1 MQLILNALQAGGL
14 FDVFVAHG
22 NYDDREYAYTQ
33 HKKDEFIENCARG
46 INEYWYSTKSGSSM
60 KIYFDGFR
68 EQPVWAHMQTYNPLK
83 EKTLQEDLNK
93 ALTEYVAAQRA
104 TA

>member
-1 MQLILNALQAGGL
+1 
-14 FDVFVAHG
+14 
-22 NYDDREYAYTQ
+22 
-33 HKKDEFIENCARG
+33 
-46 INEYWYSTKSGSSM
+46 
-60 KIYFDGFR
+60 
-68 EQPVWAHMQTYNPLK
+68 MQTFNPLK